1 MAAEKNAKIQ
11 TVTNNALSPL
21 KIYVVAGEAS
31 GDALGGAVFARLR
44 EISSRPLEFY
54 GVGGSSLMSLGLK
67 SLFPMQELAVMGFL
81 ELIPHIPNI
90 LLRMN
95 QTLEDIETVK
105 PDLVVTI
112 DAPGFNF
119 RLGGKVKAK
128 GFPIVHISAPTVWA
142 WKPKRAK
149 KIAGFLDHLLA
160 LFPFEPPYF
169 LNEGLPCTFM
179 GHPFVEK
186 AHQARDREV
195 FCKKY
200 ALNPK
205 APILC
210 VLPGSRRGEIANH
223 LTIFL
228 DAIELLHQHNRKLQL
243 VFPTLPHLEPL
254 IKKALKERALP
265 GLVVTNDDDR
275 LDAMHSSDVALAA
288 SGTVSLELALLG
300 VPMVVAYRGNP
311 ISAWIVKQ
319 LILIPYVS
327 LPNII
332 LQQHLIPEL
341 LQENCTSDHIYQTLH
356 PMLSARSKA
365 LKEQK
370 QAFQGLSELLMN
382 QGVPPTLKAAE
393 VLNDMLMNKSKEVA
407 HEKSS

>member
-1 MAAEKNAKIQ
+1 MAAEKNATIQ
-11 TVTNNALSPL
+11 SVTKNILPPL
-21 KIYVVAGEAS
+21 KVYVVAGEAS
-31 GDALGGAVFARLR
+31 GDALGGAVFARLK
-44 EISSRPLEFY
+44 EICPRPFELY
-54 GVGGSSLMSLGLK
+54 GVGGQALMSLGLK
-67 SLFPMQELAVMGFL
+67 PLFPMQELSVMGFL

-90 LLRMN
+90 ILRMN
-95 QTLEDIETVK
+95 QTIEDIETIK

-112 DAPGFNF
+112 DSPGFNF
-119 RLGGKVKAK
+119 RLGPKVKAK

-169 LNEGLPCTFM
+169 TKEALPCTFM

-186 AHQARDREV
+186 AHIPRDREA

-200 ALNPK
+200 SLNSK
-205 APILC
+205 APLLC
-210 VLPGSRRGEIANH
+210 VLPGSRRGELANH

-243 VFPTLPHLEPL
+243 VFPTLSHLEPQ

-265 GLVVTNDDDR
+265 GLVISQEEDR
-275 LDAMHSSDVALAA
+275 LDAMHASDVALAA

-319 LILIPYVS
+319 MIQIPYVS

-332 LQQHLIPEL
+332 LQTHLIPEF
-341 LQENCTSDHIYQTLH
+341 LQENCTSDHIYQTLQ
-356 PMLSARSKA
+356 PMLAARSKA

-370 QAFQGLSELLMN
+370 QAFQGLSALLMN
-382 QGVPPTLKAAE
+382 QGVPPSLKAAE
-393 VLNDMLMNKSKEVA
+393 VINDILA
-407 HEKSS
+407 R